1 MSALPTDD
9 TDPDASLELVEV
21 LKPLRQVHGVATTYG
36 RLWGA
41 AVNGAFP
48 ARRVGRRWHVR
59 RGDLPLIVD
68 RPRVCTPIGTSKPL
82 NCNGRGGSF

>member
-21 LKPLRQVHGVATTYG
+21 LKPLRQVHGVATTYE
-36 RLWGA
+36 RIWGA
-41 AVNGAFP
+41 AFNGAFT

-59 RGDLPLIVD
+59 RGDLPLIAAVLSGPASPA
-68 RPRVCTPIGTSKPL
+68 RAEPAERVPAAA
-82 NCNGRGGSF
+82 